1 MIVIGELINS
11 TRDVIKEKIEEK
23 DAEYIK
29 NIAQKQ
35 VDCGASFVDVNAG
48 AFVWDEVENLIWL
61 VNTVQEAIDKPLA
74 LDSPSAEALKKA
86 AEVHEGIPM
95 INSITAEEERYKEIL
110 PILQEYDAKV
120 VALCMSDEGMPETAD
135 DRLKV
140 ADKMLNDFERDGIAL
155 DNVYFD
161 PIIKPISVNGIY
173 GYQVLE
179 TIQGIT
185 DWDTDVHITCG
196 LSNISYGLPNRALL
210 NQAFVIMAME
220 RGMDS
225 AIIDPTDANMMKLVK
240 AAEVLIN
247 RDSFGMEY
255 LKASRAG
262 ELD

>member
-11 TRDVIKEKIEEK
+11 TRDIIKEKIEEK
-23 DAEYIK
+23 DEEYIK

-110 PILQEYDAKV
+110 PILQQYDAKV

-196 LSNISYGLPNRALL
+196 LSNISFGLPNRCLL
-210 NQAFVIMAME
+210 NQAFLMMAMD
-220 RGMDS
+220 RGLDS
-225 AIIDPTDANMMKLVK
+225 AIIDPLDDYIMKLVK
-240 AAEVLIN
+240 AAEVLLN
-247 RDSFGMEY
+247 RDDYGQRY
-255 LKASRAG
+255 LKACRAG
-262 ELD
+262 EMD